1 MKKNKYK
8 NVAISKDGSKYDSK
22 AESKRHNELKI
33 LEKGGYIKDLKT
45 QVKYV
50 LQPSFKIKYV
60 LQPSFTIQGK
70 TIEGETIKEITY
82 TADFTYYDVALKKE
96 IVEDVKNPCNAKQ
109 DKAFSI
115 KKKLLLHKW
124 HQERT
129 LNTIFRVVEVGKTT
143 NINDYEVVE
152 TVIEGRKIY
161 VKAV

>member
-33 LEKGGYIKDLKT
+33 LEKGGCIKDLKT

-50 LQPSFKIKYV
+50 LQPSFKI
-60 LQPSFTIQGK
+60 Q
-70 TIEGETIKEITY
+70 EETIREITY

-96 IVEDVKNPCNAKQ
+96 IVEDVKNPYNAKQ

-124 HQERT
+124 YQERT

-143 NINDYEVVE
+143 NVNDYEVVE